1 MFGRTTNRLGIYRS
15 TPDTQVWADT
25 GELIDERPFA
35 DVDVLWTGTHLY
47 TVAGGSR
54 PSENHAIRVRR
65 FTFDAK
71 AVRFTLD
78 ADFGH
83 DQPRGAGAPVMTADS
98 AGGLWVTFVA
108 DGRVW

>member
-1 MFGRTTNRLGIYRS
+1 MFGRTTNRLGIYRLDA
-15 TPDTQVWADT
+15 DTQVWADT

-83 DQPRGAGAPVMTADS
+83 DLPAARA
-98 AGGLWVTFVA
+98 
-108 DGRVW
+108 RR